1 MKRNL
6 FFFSVLI
13 LFCTP
18 SLLPQGNLLII
29 GGGRRTDAMM
39 HKFVE
44 LAGGTYSSRILIIP
58 NASGDPNLA
67 GGAMVEE
74 LDDMGCRNLEYVVL
88 TPALCNSD
96 SLISALQNITGVFFT
111 GGDQS
116 RLTSLMLNTKILNL
130 IKDIYNK
137 GGVISGTSA
146 GAAIMSEVMLTGDEK
161 RNTDSSSAFISVMK
175 DNVVTVQGFGFV
187 KNAIID
193 QHFIIRKRFNRLL
206 SVVLEHPKLIG
217 IGIDESTAILYKP
230 DKTFEVIG
238 ERNVLVIDATKSTGI
253 SLNKID
259 LFAADNITLH
269 LLKAGQIFDSVNR
282 KLIK

>member
-1 MKRNL
+1 
-6 FFFSVLI
+6 
-13 LFCTP
+13 
-18 SLLPQGNLLII
+18 
-29 GGGRRTDAMM
+29 
-39 HKFVE
+39 
-44 LAGGTYSSRILIIP
+44 
-58 NASGDPNLA
+58 
-67 GGAMVEE
+67 
-74 LDDMGCRNLEYVVL
+74 
-88 TPALCNSD
+88 
-96 SLISALQNITGVFFT
+96 
-111 GGDQS
+111 
-116 RLTSLMLNTKILNL
+116 
-130 IKDIYNK
+130 
-137 GGVISGTSA
+137 
-146 GAAIMSEVMLTGDEK
+146 
-161 RNTDSSSAFISVMK
+161 
-175 DNVVTVQGFGFV
+175 VQGFGFV

-269 LLKAGQIFDSVNR
+269 LLKAGQIFDTVNR